1 MVTFETKHPANVCK
15 GLGEGHIVLF
25 RTMYLYWIMVSNN
38 SCAVTETYHFEAAWT
53 CLGGRKA
60 AIVRRLAMSLVE
72 KYTTSSFLAQL
83 HSIAHS
89 RHFGRIPYQ
98 SHQCTITL
106 APPLSSS
113 DVENVLLKPHGYNF
127 KYENAT
133 NELLFEKTCVTQTF
147 ERLIKRGCP
156 RWKWLWLCNVRM
168 TILKPW

>member
-1 MVTFETKHPANVCK
+1 
-15 GLGEGHIVLF
+15 
-25 RTMYLYWIMVSNN
+25 
-38 SCAVTETYHFEAAWT
+38 
-53 CLGGRKA
+53 
-60 AIVRRLAMSLVE
+60 MSLVE

-106 APPLSSS
+106 GPPLSST

-133 NELLFEKTCVTQTF
+133 NELLFE
-147 ERLIKRGCP
+147 ERP
-156 RWKWLWLCNVRM
+156 V
-168 TILKPW
+168 